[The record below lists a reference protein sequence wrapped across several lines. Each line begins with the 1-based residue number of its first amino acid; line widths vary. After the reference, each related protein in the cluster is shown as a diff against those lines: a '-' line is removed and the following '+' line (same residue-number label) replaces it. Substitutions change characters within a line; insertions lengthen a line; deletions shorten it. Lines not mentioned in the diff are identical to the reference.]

1 MRCQLPAG
9 LLLPPWAS
17 FAFCVSL
24 SSLSC
29 FTFTSHTKAKD
40 FVGKVCVF
48 PDRLRLVPS
57 FARQHRFLDID
68 YPPATAPSLTHS
80 TTRSLRAHLARQ
92 FHKMQFSKILFAIL
106 PALALAEDGQS
117 TTTCTSSTTITK
129 TMTLSEV
136 HTVTSTLAHNTTTS
150 AYTTPS
156 VGTTSHFTSATV
168 VPTTTGG
175 EEQPPTVT
183 DDPNAAPALDAT
195 RVVLAG
201 VLGMA
206 AVAMM

>member
-17 FAFCVSL
+17 FAFCVSPF
-24 SSLSC
+24 SLSC
-29 FTFTSHTKAKD
+29 FTVTSHTKAKD

-57 FARQHRFLDID
+57 FAHQHRFLDID
-68 YPPATAPSLTHS
+68 YPAHSLTHS
-80 TTRSLRAHLARQ
+80 TTRSLRARLARQ
-92 FHKMQFSKILFAIL
+92 SPKMQFSKIVFAIL
-106 PALALAEDGQS
+106 PALVLAEDGQS

-150 AYTTPS
+150 AHTTPS